1 MSSPS
6 GMHAQGAL
14 PGRYAAAI
22 EAEGDDQ
29 LTTPHS
35 AISKRRR
42 WGGASLRLA
51 LAALALDGVVLAGV
65 LVELLPTPPLQG
77 IISPLIRLA
86 ALLALV
92 LAIRG
97 IAFGHRARARAR
109 RFPYG
114 GPARGARP
122 GLAVAY
128 PVALVNF
135 LMLLAA
141 FAFATQGAAR

>member
-65 LVELLPTPPLQG
+65 LVELLPNPPLQG